1 MPVTI
6 HSLHIYPVKS
16 CQGIQLESAELVD
29 TGFKYDRHWMVVD
42 KQGQFLSQRQFPA
55 MALIQTRLTP
65 LTLVLNTARSNPLII
80 PLTDKTDGF
89 TSVRIWNDSCRAAI
103 VSNDAS
109 QWFSDFLETPCD
121 LVFLP
126 QTEKRHVDPH
136 YAKTSQTVGFA
147 DGFPLLVLSRAS
159 IDALNNHLTEKV
171 SIDRFR
177 ANIIIDGCE
186 PHAEDEWSQ
195 ISVSD
200 IEIQLVKACS
210 RCVIPSIN
218 QQTAEKHSTLL
229 KTLASYRRRRDS
241 RIYIGQ
247 NGLHRSNGTISRGQL
262 VTILK
267 K

>member
-16 CQGIQLESAELVD
+16 CQGISLESVELVD
-29 TGFKYDRHWMVVD
+29 TGFKYDRHWMVID
-42 KQGQFLSQRQFPA
+42 KQGQFLSQRQLPN
-55 MALIQTRLTP
+55 MALIKARLTP
-65 LTLVLNTARSNPLII
+65 QTLTLSTTQNNQLII
-80 PLTDKTDGF
+80 PLTDKAASF
-89 TSVRIWNDSCRAAI
+89 TSVKIWNASCRAAI

-109 QWFSDFLETPCD
+109 QWFSNFLETPCD

-126 QTEKRHVDPH
+126 QTEKRHVDSH
-136 YAKTSQTVGFA
+136 YANTGQTVGFA
-147 DGFPLLVLSRAS
+147 DGFPLLVVSRAS
-159 IDALNNHLTEKV
+159 IDLLNSHLPQKV
-171 SIDRFR
+171 NIDRFR

-186 PHAEDEWSQ
+186 AHAEDEWSQ
-195 ISVSD
+195 ISVND

-218 QQTAEKHSTLL
+218 QQTAKKHLTLL
-229 KTLASYRRRRDS
+229 KTLASYRRRRDG
-241 RIYIGQ
+241 RIYLGQ
-247 NGLHRSNGTISRGQL
+247 NGLHRSSGTISRGQL